1 MALSMKILAL
11 AAFMVGLGR
20 PILVASMAIESNALP
35 EFPTKCPMVMA
46 KAEETCV
53 DAKSTCWSAGQKD
66 VDCLEEELCCFD
78 GCAHHCK

>member
-1 MALSMKILAL
+1 MALEMKILAL

-20 PILVASMAIESNALP
+20 PSLVASMAIENNELP
-35 EFPTKCPMVMA
+35 EKCPMIMA

-53 DAKSTCWSAGQKD
+53 DVKSTCWSPGQKD
-66 VDCLEEELCCFD
+66 VDCLDEELCCFD